1 MKTPVLLLSTLS
13 LSALAAE
20 PTTVNS
26 QITDT
31 ATQSNQ
37 TAQLD
42 TVNVTADFRQ
52 MDVMNIPSAV
62 TIVSKQQIE
71 ASNASHLESIL
82 SMAPNVNFASG
93 SSRARFFQIR
103 GIGERSQ
110 FNDPVNASVGLTQ
123 YSRDVS

>member
-1 MKTPVLLLSTLS
+1 MKTPVLLLSRLS

-20 PTTVNS
+20 PTSVNS

-52 MDVMNIPSAV
+52 LDVMNIPSAV

-71 ASNASHLESIL
+71 VFCFLC
-82 SMAPNVNFASG
+82 F
-93 SSRARFFQIR
+93 
-103 GIGERSQ
+103 
-110 FNDPVNASVGLTQ
+110 
-123 YSRDVS
+123 